1 MKVLFSCAIALFLLG
16 EWTNAQTFQKS
27 LGRTGLDYPMHM
39 IEVVGGGYVISGT
52 MVDDVFLMKMDA
64 NGDTLWVKSYSNPK
78 ILAGSW
84 VKQTPDGGFVIIGDS
99 HLESNGADQD
109 IILIRTDDEGNEL
122 WTKTY
127 SGAGKD
133 YGTAIAVT
141 NDAYF
146 LAGAVGIT
154 LNNTEGIIIK
164 TNLDGDLLWQK
175 AIVSAEAENINAVL
189 ATPDGGCI
197 AVGTT
202 TSFNSGM
209 QNIFIVRLSADGNTQ
224 WTGIYGNEGNSYG
237 FNITS
242 LEDNSGY
249 MISGTTTG
257 AGNGNYD
264 AFLMKINEDN
274 TVAWAKSYGGS
285 DFDTALSTVAMGDQ
299 GFISLGQ
306 SYSYGVGSDLYLI
319 RTTID
324 GDISW
329 AKVFGGDG
337 YEFGEG
343 LLAVSDGFI
352 LTGGEESFGSNREV
366 YIVKSDLQGN
376 SGCHE
381 LNCEPMV
388 YDIVMTL
395 TEEDMVSDYAIVPSN
410 LINTTLPG
418 AALTEHCEV
427 IATNLINPTIQTLFP
442 NPCNNFFTIQ
452 GTMNG
457 ANLVLYNAT
466 GKIVLVSPTK
476 SLSTVVDITEL
487 PAGIYLAC
495 YTHGDEMQSTRLVK
509 E

>member
-27 LGRTGLDYPMHM
+27 IGRVGLDSPMHM
-39 IEVVGGGYVISGT
+39 IEVVGGGYALSGT
-52 MVDDVFLMKMDA
+52 MGDDAFLMKLDG
-64 NGDTLWVKSYSNPK
+64 NGDTLWVKSYGNTQ
-78 ILAGSW
+78 IHTGSW
-84 VKQTPDGGFVIIGDS
+84 VKQTPDGGFVMIGDS
-99 HLESNGADQD
+99 HLASSGADQE
-109 IILIRTDDEGNEL
+109 IILIRTDEDGNEL

-127 SGAGKD
+127 GGAGKD

-141 NDAYF
+141 NDAYY

-154 LNNTEGIIIK
+154 INDTEGIVIK
-164 TNLDGDLLWQK
+164 TNLDGDLIWQK

-189 ATPDGGCI
+189 GTPDGGCI

-202 TSFNSGM
+202 TSINSGM

-224 WTGIYGNEGNSYG
+224 WTGIYSNVGNSYG

-249 MISGTTTG
+249 IVTGTTTG

-264 AFLMKINEDN
+264 ALLMKINEDN
-274 TVAWAKSYGGS
+274 SVAWSKCYGGS
-285 DFDTALSTVAMGDQ
+285 DFDTALTTVALGEQ

-324 GDISW
+324 GDLSW
-329 AKVFGGDG
+329 AKVFGGNG

-343 LLAVSDGFI
+343 LLARPDGFI
-352 LTGGEESFGSNREV
+352 LTGGEESFGSNREI
-366 YIVKSDLQGN
+366 YLVKSDLQGN
-376 SGCHE
+376 SGCNQQDCAP
-381 LNCEPMV
+381 LI
-388 YDIVMTL
+388 YDLETIL
-395 TEEDMVSDYAIVPSN
+395 TEEDMVIDYAIVTSS

-418 AALTEHCEV
+418 ATLTEHCE
-427 IATNLINPTIQTLFP
+427 IISTDQTSSTLETLYP

-457 ANLVLYNAT
+457 AKLVLYNTT
-466 GKIVLVSPTK
+466 GQIVLVSTTN
-476 SLSTVVDITEL
+476 SLSTVVDMTAL

-495 YTHGDEMQSTRLVK
+495 YTNGAETRSTRLVK